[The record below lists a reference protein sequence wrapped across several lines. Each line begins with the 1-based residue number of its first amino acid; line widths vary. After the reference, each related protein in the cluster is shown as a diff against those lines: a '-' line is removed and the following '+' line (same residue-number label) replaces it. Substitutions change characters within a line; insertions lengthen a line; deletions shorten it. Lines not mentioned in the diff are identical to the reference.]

1 MLIFNNFFEKKW
13 LRKMATARVKLH
25 ACGSPVLISFLSG
38 EQVMPAPH
46 LRRDAGEELL
56 AAAHGAQDARALA
69 NGLER
74 RRRVEHEE
82 ARVLPRRET

>member
-1 MLIFNNFFEKKW
+1 M
-13 LRKMATARVKLH
+13 TRVRQPLFMPS
-25 ACGSPVLISFLSG
+25 CSG
-38 EQVMPAPH
+38 EQVVLAPR